1 MWCRREPYFA
11 VFFTRGRRIDSWF
24 ACMHSLFEYKLGEN
38 KKCTMAHNCH
48 GKRKNLTAKE
58 KTSRQ
63 KEKTARQR
71 EKVLFFLLW
80 RFFFCRDSCGPP
92 CIFYAPLT
100 STQKTQKKL
109 LALCACPCFLS
120 RGRGVV
126 SSHLQI
132 DDRKSCES
140 PSWLEEKILL
150 SE

>member
-1 MWCRREPYFA
+1 MAKEK
-11 VFFTRGRRIDSWF
+11 DSR
-24 ACMHSLFEYKLGEN
+24 
-38 KKCTMAHNCH
+38 KKEKPH
-48 GKRKNLTAKE
+48 GKKERLMAKGKNLTSKEKISRQKKKPHVKRRNLTTKE

-80 RFFFCRDSCGPP
+80 GFFFCRDSCGPP
-92 CIFYAPLT
+92 CISYATLT
-100 STQKTQKKL
+100 STQKTPKKL

-126 SSHLQI
+126 SCHLQI

-150 SE
+150 SK